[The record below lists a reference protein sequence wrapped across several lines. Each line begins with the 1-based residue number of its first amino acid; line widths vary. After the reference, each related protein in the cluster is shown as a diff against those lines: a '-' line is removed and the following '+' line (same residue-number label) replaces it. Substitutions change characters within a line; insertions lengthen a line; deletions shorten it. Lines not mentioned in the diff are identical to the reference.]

1 MLEGKD
7 NIVYVLINEA
17 MQGYVKM
24 GRTNDIDRRLSDLDW
39 TNIPLPFECF
49 HAARVAD
56 ARFVEAQL
64 LDAFG
69 NNRVRAKRKIVRT
82 RD

>member
-39 TNIPLPFECF
+39 TNIPLPFDC
-49 HAARVAD
+49 
-56 ARFVEAQL
+56 L
-64 LDAFG
+64 
-69 NNRVRAKRKIVRT
+69 
-82 RD
+82 